1 MKGGIDV
8 LNHVANIGFVLGDK
22 LEGFLKFLAERPISE
37 SLDFT
42 IFDFIY
48 CQELFIVFCVRLE
61 ETSLTYQSSRFL
73 AAWVYAQIQD
83 ILALMT
89 FKQTFGSH

>member
-8 LNHVANIGFVLGDK
+8 LNHVADIGLMLGDK
-22 LEGFLKFLAERPISE
+22 LEGFLKFLAEGPISE

-42 IFDFIY
+42 IFYFIY

-61 ETSLTYQSSRFL
+61 ETGLTYQSSRFL
-73 AAWVYAQIQD
+73 AVWVYAEI
-83 ILALMT
+83 
-89 FKQTFGSH
+89 